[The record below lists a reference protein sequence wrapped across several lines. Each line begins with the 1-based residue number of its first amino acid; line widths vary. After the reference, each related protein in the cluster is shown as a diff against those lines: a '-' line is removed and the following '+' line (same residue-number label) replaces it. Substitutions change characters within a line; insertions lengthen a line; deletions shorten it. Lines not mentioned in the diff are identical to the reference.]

1 LATERTNI
9 FNATSGLTQ
18 SMQLR
23 LQVLALSGDSPVSN
37 AFTDEAERLGLTSK
51 GREKKER
58 EADRRF
64 QDIMQVLRERA
75 AEFRKELDLLEHA
88 TAEALHENE
97 EQLRVA
103 REDLKWVRDRAYE
116 ITMPDGTIAK
126 VYRDGDRV
134 RDDAGAF
141 VTEARADEIPAS
153 ASSWA
158 QRKASGDTVA
168 RLQNER
174 RDLLEY
180 QERVSRTKE
189 TLASGETTPEEFD
202 ALKADI
208 GHMPASVQRRFQES
222 VGGSTPIDRVRLDE
236 RPATF
241 DSSARPTRDFAPA
254 AAGMKVP
261 VSDDRDFMQL
271 PPSVSAPA
279 PR

>member
-1 LATERTNI
+1 MATERTNI
-9 FNATSGLTQ
+9 FNATSGLSQ

-58 EADRRF
+58 EDQRRF
-64 QDIMQVLRERA
+64 QDIMQALRERA

-97 EQLRVA
+97 GQLRVA
-103 REDLKWVRDRAYE
+103 REDLKRVRDRAYE

-134 RDDAGAF
+134 RDDAGAI
-141 VTEARADEIPAS
+141 VAETRADEIPAS
-153 ASSWA
+153 ASGWA
-158 QRKASGDTVA
+158 QRKACDDTVE

-189 TLASGETTPEEFD
+189 TLASGETTAEEFE

-208 GHMPASVQRRFQES
+208 GRMPASVQRRFQES
-222 VGGSTPIDRVRLDE
+222 VGGSQPIDRIRLDE

-254 AAGMKVP
+254 AAGTKVSVP
-261 VSDDRDFMQL
+261 DDRDFMQL
-271 PPSVSAPA
+271 PPSASAPS